1 MRQQGLPVTAMLLT
15 LCAQFASAGEADV
28 VNAIATRQAD
38 GWQFRVTL
46 KHDDA
51 GWDHYANKWE
61 VLSPDGKVLGT
72 RVLLHP
78 HVDEQPFTRGLSGV
92 QVPAGTREVI
102 IRAYDSVHADG
113 GKEFR
118 LKLVE

>member
-1 MRQQGLPVTAMLLT
+1 MRQQGMLVTAVFLMM
-15 LCAQFASAGEADV
+15 CARAAMAGEADV
-28 VNAIATRQAD
+28 INAIATRQAD

-61 VLSPDGKVLGT
+61 VLSIDGKVLGT

-92 QVPAGTREVI
+92 QVPDGTGEVI

-113 GKEFR
+113 GKQFR
-118 LKLVE
+118 LKLAE